1 MAHLQFMLNNFCSK
15 RAIIV
20 IFTGLLMLSCS
31 KDNPRQTVIELD
43 LKKNYPELYSTQ
55 FIESWELIPLET
67 TQESVL
73 PDANRCLFGFS
84 KESIFI
90 YNKLNKSISVFFYNG
105 EIEYVIKR
113 YGQGPMEYTYP
124 VQLLCNRNDQLLIV
138 DRGQKVIVIN
148 PGGQPAFE
156 VRFQNRLLSWVNDGS
171 DSFYAIELKTGST
184 EMINVVKISNE
195 FEIINRQ
202 AIDSICLNPRY
213 YNKARIAMANNQLL
227 VFPYPVQNIF
237 QVHKGHDLRHLCKL
251 DLGSDAVS
259 ENDDLMNDLQLLNT
273 KAWIMKTSI
282 IKDWLFITGGY
293 QGVRVKA
300 VNLKTNSIY
309 NVSRSKESDSYSIVS
324 QSSEM
329 PFNFHG
335 KINDET
341 VFGIV
346 TPEEVIDKFGVPVNE
361 NSNFFLQI
369 GYLK

>member
-1 MAHLQFMLNNFCSK
+1 MAHLQFMLNNFCST

-20 IFTGLLMLSCS
+20 IFYGLLMLSCS
-31 KDNPRQTVIELD
+31 KDNPKQTVIELG
-43 LKKNYPELYSTQ
+43 LKKNYPELHTTQ
-55 FIESWELIPLET
+55 FIKSWELIPLET

-84 KESIFI
+84 KKSIFI
-90 YNKLNKSISVFFYNG
+90 YNKLNNSISVFSYNG
-105 EIEYVIKR
+105 ELEYIIKR
-113 YGQGPMEYTYP
+113 HGQGPMEYTYP
-124 VQLLCNRNDQLLIV
+124 IQLLSNYNDQLIIV

-148 PGGQPAFE
+148 HDGQSAFE
-156 VRFQNRLLSWVNDGS
+156 VRFQNRLLSWVNNGS
-171 DSFYAIELKTGST
+171 DGFSAIELKTGST
-184 EMINVVKISNE
+184 EIISIVKISNE

-213 YNKARIAMANNQLL
+213 YNKARITMANDLLL
-227 VFPYPVQNIF
+227 VLPYPIQDIY
-237 QVHKGHDLRHLCKL
+237 QVRKGHDLRHLCKL
-251 DLGSDAVS
+251 DLGPDAVS

-273 KAWIMKTSI
+273 KAWVMKTTI

-346 TPEEVIDKFGVPVNE
+346 TPEEVIDKYGVSVNE

-369 GYLK
+369 GFLK